1 MSNKRRKAKYDA
13 YQNLTNHGVNVQK
26 EDQIRPNP
34 GSETFPH
41 EVAKLAVAHIGKAN
55 DYWVSSEVEMPHGRA
70 DIVLWGNPDRLT
82 YVVELETGWLE
93 ETKTEKLQQY
103 VLDQPGIDDMLT
115 VEVTDLPE
123 HTMDILDNVSKQIGL
138 EP

>member
-1 MSNKRRKAKYDA
+1 MSDKRRNSKYES
-13 YQNLTNHGVNVQK
+13 YQNLTSAGVNVQK

-34 GSETFPH
+34 GSETFRH

-55 DYWVSSEVEMPHGRA
+55 DYWVSSEVEMMNGRA
-70 DIVLWGNPDRLT
+70 DIVLWGNPERLT
-82 YVVELETGWLE
+82 YVVELETGWTE
-93 ETKTEKLQQY
+93 DTKSEKLQQY

-115 VEVTDLPE
+115 VEVTDLPGD
-123 HTMDILDNVSKQIGL
+123 TMDILDNVSNQIGL

>member
-1 MSNKRRKAKYDA
+1 MSDKRRHSKYES
-13 YQNLTNHGVNVQK
+13 YQNLTSAGVNVQK
-26 EDQIRPNP
+26 DDQIRPNP
-34 GSETFPH
+34 GSETFCH

-55 DYWVSSEVEMPHGRA
+55 DYWVSSEVEMLNGRA
-70 DIVLWGNPDRLT
+70 DIVLWGNPQRLT
-82 YVVELETGWLE
+82 YVVELETGWTE
-93 ETKTEKLQQY
+93 DTKSEKLQQY

-123 HTMDILDNVSKQIGL
+123 HTMDILDNVSSQIGL